1 MIVDNKDF
9 QEQLNILKEGIDIPQ
24 LDPSK
29 IMDSEEFNTFFNG
42 VEVALNDITQNI
54 RVLEDAND
62 YLVKYVNDTIDKKY
76 KDINDKLLN
85 LEKNY
90 SLYQDKNFITY
101 NVELDSSKDILD
113 RTGNAI
119 STVDYV
125 TMQSGTIDLFKNI
138 SAVEPYSVDIDKKHW
153 SAVICFSKN
162 AITQNNTKV
171 GTFIIK
177 LLEPITLNIVT
188 CDLINCVGSFTI
200 NNSIQEYQFNSYF
213 KPQEVSLI
221 VVTLKSGNPSTES
234 KSVRV
239 NHSKGFMDN
248 DFYGDFSISQNSE
261 KAKEQQMAEI
271 YYKNDVMKYLGE
283 NDGRRN

>member
-9 QEQLNILKEGIDIPQ
+9 QEQLNNLKEGINIPQ

-29 IMDSEEFNTFFNG
+29 IMDSDEFNTFLNG
-42 VEVALNDITQNI
+42 VEIALNDLTQNI
-54 RVLEDAND
+54 RVLEDANE
-62 YLVKYVNDTIDKKY
+62 YLINYINDIVDKKY

-101 NVELDSSKDILD
+101 NVELDNSKKITD
-113 RTGNAI
+113 RTGNAVNSI
-119 STVDYV
+119 DYT
-125 TMQSGTIDLFKNI
+125 TMQFGIIDLFKNV
-138 SAVEPYSVDIDKKHW
+138 STTEAYSVDIDKEHG

-162 AITQNNTKV
+162 AITQNNSKI

-177 LLEPITLNIVT
+177 LLEPITLNVVS
-188 CDLINCVGSFTI
+188 CNLVNCTGTFTI
-200 NNSIQEYQFNSYF
+200 NNSIQEYRFNKYF

-221 VVTLKSGNPSTES
+221 VITLKSGDPIIES
-234 KSVRV
+234 KIVKANS
-239 NHSKGFMDN
+239 SKGFMDN
-248 DFYGDFSISQNSE
+248 DFYGDFSIIKNSE

-271 YYKNDVMKYLGE
+271 YYKNDVTKYLGE
-283 NDGRRN
+283 NDG

>member
-9 QEQLNILKEGIDIPQ
+9 QEQLNNLKEGINIPQ

-29 IMDSEEFNTFFNG
+29 IMDSDEFNTFLNG
-42 VEVALNDITQNI
+42 VEIALNDLTQNI
-54 RVLEDAND
+54 RVLEDANE
-62 YLVKYVNDTIDKKY
+62 YLINYINDIVDKKY

-101 NVELDSSKDILD
+101 NVELDNSKKITD
-113 RTGNAI
+113 RTGNAVNSI
-119 STVDYV
+119 DYT
-125 TMQSGTIDLFKNI
+125 TMQSGIIDLFKNV
-138 SAVEPYSVDIDKKHW
+138 STTEAYSVDIDKEHG

-162 AITQNNTKV
+162 AITQNNSKI

-177 LLEPITLNIVT
+177 LLEPIALNIVS
-188 CDLINCVGSFTI
+188 CNLVNCTGTFTI
-200 NNSIQEYQFNSYF
+200 NNSIQEYRFNKYF

-221 VVTLKSGNPSTES
+221 VITLKSGDPIIES
-234 KSVRV
+234 KIVKANS
-239 NHSKGFMDN
+239 SKGFMDN
-248 DFYGDFSISQNSE
+248 DFYGDFSIIKNSE

-271 YYKNDVMKYLGE
+271 YYKNDVTKYLGE
-283 NDGRRN
+283 NDG

>member
-9 QEQLNILKEGIDIPQ
+9 QEQLNNLKEGINIPQ

-29 IMDSEEFNTFFNG
+29 IMDSDEFNTFLNG
-42 VEVALNDITQNI
+42 VEIALNDLTQNI
-54 RVLEDAND
+54 RVLEDANE
-62 YLVKYVNDTIDKKY
+62 YLINYINDIVDKKY

-101 NVELDSSKDILD
+101 NVELDNSKKITD
-113 RTGNAI
+113 RTGNAVN
-119 STVDYV
+119 SVDYT
-125 TMQSGTIDLFKNI
+125 TMQSGIIDLFKNV
-138 SAVEPYSVDIDKKHW
+138 STTEAYSVDIDKEHG

-162 AITQNNTKV
+162 AITQNNSKI

-177 LLEPITLNIVT
+177 LLEPITLNIVS
-188 CDLINCVGSFTI
+188 CNLVNCTGTFTI
-200 NNSIQEYQFNSYF
+200 NNSIQEYRFNKYF

-221 VVTLKSGNPSTES
+221 VITLKSGDPIVES
-234 KSVRV
+234 KIVKANS
-239 NHSKGFMDN
+239 SKGFMDN
-248 DFYGDFSISQNSE
+248 DFYGDFSIIKNSE

-271 YYKNDVMKYLGE
+271 YYKNDVTKYLGE
-283 NDGRRN
+283 NDG

>member
-9 QEQLNILKEGIDIPQ
+9 QEQLNNLKEGINIPQ

-29 IMDSEEFNTFFNG
+29 IMDSDEFNTFLNG
-42 VEVALNDITQNI
+42 VEIALNDLTQNI
-54 RVLEDAND
+54 RVLEDANE
-62 YLVKYVNDTIDKKY
+62 YLINYINDIVDKKY

-101 NVELDSSKDILD
+101 NVELDNSKKITD
-113 RTGNAI
+113 RTGNAVNSI
-119 STVDYV
+119 NYT
-125 TMQSGTIDLFKNI
+125 TMQSGIIDLFKNV
-138 SAVEPYSVDIDKKHW
+138 STTEAYSVDIDKEHG

-162 AITQNNTKV
+162 AITQNNSKI

-177 LLEPITLNIVT
+177 LLEPITLNMVS
-188 CDLINCVGSFTI
+188 CNLVNCTGTFTI
-200 NNSIQEYQFNSYF
+200 NNSIQEYRFNKYF

-221 VVTLKSGNPSTES
+221 VITLKSGDPIIES
-234 KSVRV
+234 KIVKANS
-239 NHSKGFMDN
+239 SKGFMDN
-248 DFYGDFSISQNSE
+248 DFYGNFSIIKNSE

-271 YYKNDVMKYLGE
+271 YYKNDVTKYLGE
-283 NDGRRN
+283 NDG

>member
-9 QEQLNILKEGIDIPQ
+9 QEQLNNLKEGINIPQ

-29 IMDSEEFNTFFNG
+29 IMDSDEFNTFLNG
-42 VEVALNDITQNI
+42 VEIALNDLTQNI
-54 RVLEDAND
+54 RVLEDANE
-62 YLVKYVNDTIDKKY
+62 YLINYINDIVDKKY

-101 NVELDSSKDILD
+101 NVELDNSKKITD
-113 RTGNAI
+113 RTGNAVNSI
-119 STVDYV
+119 DYT
-125 TMQSGTIDLFKNI
+125 TMQSGIIDLFKNV
-138 SAVEPYSVDIDKKHW
+138 STTEAYSVDIDKEHG

-162 AITQNNTKV
+162 VITQNNSKI

-177 LLEPITLNIVT
+177 LLEPITLNMVS
-188 CDLINCVGSFTI
+188 CNLINCTGTFTI
-200 NNSIQEYQFNSYF
+200 NNSIQEYRFNKYF

-221 VVTLKSGNPSTES
+221 VITLKSGDPIVES
-234 KSVRV
+234 KIVKANS
-239 NHSKGFMDN
+239 SKGFMDN
-248 DFYGDFSISQNSE
+248 DFYGDFSIIKNSE

-271 YYKNDVMKYLGE
+271 YYKNDVTKYLGE
-283 NDGRRN
+283 NDG

>member
-9 QEQLNILKEGIDIPQ
+9 QEQLNNLKEGINIPQ

-29 IMDSEEFNTFFNG
+29 IMDSDEFNTFLNG
-42 VEVALNDITQNI
+42 VEIALNDLTQNI
-54 RVLEDAND
+54 RVLEDANE
-62 YLVKYVNDTIDKKY
+62 YLINYINDIVDKKY

-101 NVELDSSKDILD
+101 NVELDNSKKITD
-113 RTGNAI
+113 RTGNAVN
-119 STVDYV
+119 SVDYT
-125 TMQSGTIDLFKNI
+125 TMQSGIIDLFKNV
-138 SAVEPYSVDIDKKHW
+138 STTEAYSVDIDKEHG

-162 AITQNNTKV
+162 AITQNNSKI

-177 LLEPITLNIVT
+177 LLEPITLNMVS
-188 CDLINCVGSFTI
+188 CNLVNCTGTFTI
-200 NNSIQEYQFNSYF
+200 NNSIQEYRFNKYF

-221 VVTLKSGNPSTES
+221 VITLKSGDPIIES
-234 KSVRV
+234 KIVKANS
-239 NHSKGFMDN
+239 SKGFMDN
-248 DFYGDFSISQNSE
+248 DFYGDFSIIKNSE

-271 YYKNDVMKYLGE
+271 YYKNDVTKYLGE
-283 NDGRRN
+283 NDG

>member
-9 QEQLNILKEGIDIPQ
+9 QEQLNNLKEGINIPQ

-29 IMDSEEFNTFFNG
+29 IMDSDEFNTFLNG
-42 VEVALNDITQNI
+42 VEIALNDLTQNI
-54 RVLEDAND
+54 RVLEDANE
-62 YLVKYVNDTIDKKY
+62 YLINYINDIVDKKY

-101 NVELDSSKDILD
+101 NVELDNSKKITD
-113 RTGNAI
+113 RTGNAVNSI
-119 STVDYV
+119 DYT
-125 TMQSGTIDLFKNI
+125 TMQSGIIDLFKNV
-138 SAVEPYSVDIDKKHW
+138 STTEAYSVDIDKEHG

-162 AITQNNTKV
+162 AITQNNSKI

-177 LLEPITLNIVT
+177 LLEPITLNMVS
-188 CDLINCVGSFTI
+188 CNLVNCTGTFTI
-200 NNSIQEYQFNSYF
+200 NNSIQEYRFNKYF

-221 VVTLKSGNPSTES
+221 VITLKSGDPIIES
-234 KSVRV
+234 KIVKA
-239 NHSKGFMDN
+239 NNSKGFMDN
-248 DFYGDFSISQNSE
+248 DFYGDFSIIKNSE

-271 YYKNDVMKYLGE
+271 YYKNDVTKYLGE
-283 NDGRRN
+283 NDG

>member
-9 QEQLNILKEGIDIPQ
+9 QEQLNNLKEGINIPQ

-29 IMDSEEFNTFFNG
+29 IMDSDEFNTFLNG
-42 VEVALNDITQNI
+42 VEIALNDLTQNI
-54 RVLEDAND
+54 RVLEDANE
-62 YLVKYVNDTIDKKY
+62 YLINYINDIVDKKY

-101 NVELDSSKDILD
+101 NVELDNSKKITD
-113 RTGNAI
+113 RTGNAVNSI
-119 STVDYV
+119 DYT
-125 TMQSGTIDLFKNI
+125 TMQSGIIDLFKNVSTTEAY
-138 SAVEPYSVDIDKKHW
+138 SADIDKEHG

-162 AITQNNTKV
+162 AITQNNSKI

-177 LLEPITLNIVT
+177 LLEPITLNVVS
-188 CDLINCVGSFTI
+188 CNLVNCTGTFTI
-200 NNSIQEYQFNSYF
+200 NNSVQEYRFNKYF

-221 VVTLKSGNPSTES
+221 VITLKSGDPIIES
-234 KSVRV
+234 KIVKANS
-239 NHSKGFMDN
+239 SKGFMDN
-248 DFYGDFSISQNSE
+248 DFYGDFSIIKNSE

-271 YYKNDVMKYLGE
+271 YYKNDVTKYLGE
-283 NDGRRN
+283 NDG

>member
-9 QEQLNILKEGIDIPQ
+9 QEQLNNLKEGINIPQ

-29 IMDSEEFNTFFNG
+29 IMDSDEFNTFLNG
-42 VEVALNDITQNI
+42 VEIALNDLTQNI
-54 RVLEDAND
+54 RVLEDANE
-62 YLVKYVNDTIDKKY
+62 YLINYINDIVDKKY

-101 NVELDSSKDILD
+101 NVELDNSKKITD
-113 RTGNAI
+113 RTGNAVN
-119 STVDYV
+119 SVDYT
-125 TMQSGTIDLFKNI
+125 TMQSGIIDLFKNV
-138 SAVEPYSVDIDKKHW
+138 STTEAYSVDIDKEHG

-162 AITQNNTKV
+162 AITQNNSKI

-177 LLEPITLNIVT
+177 LLEPITLNMVS
-188 CDLINCVGSFTI
+188 CNLVNCTGTFTI
-200 NNSIQEYQFNSYF
+200 NNSIQEYRFNKYF

-221 VVTLKSGNPSTES
+221 VITLKSGDPIIES
-234 KSVRV
+234 KIVKANS
-239 NHSKGFMDN
+239 SKGFMDN
-248 DFYGDFSISQNSE
+248 DFYGDFSIIKNSE

-271 YYKNDVMKYLGE
+271 YYKNDVTKYLGLIVK
-283 NDGRRN
+283 

>member
-9 QEQLNILKEGIDIPQ
+9 QEQLNNLKEGINIPQ

-29 IMDSEEFNTFFNG
+29 IMDSDEFNTFLNG
-42 VEVALNDITQNI
+42 IEIALNDLTQNI
-54 RVLEDAND
+54 RVLEDANE
-62 YLVKYVNDTIDKKY
+62 YLINYINDIVDKKY

-101 NVELDSSKDILD
+101 NVELDNSKKITD
-113 RTGNAI
+113 RTGNAVNSI
-119 STVDYV
+119 DYT
-125 TMQSGTIDLFKNI
+125 TMQSGIIDLFKNV
-138 SAVEPYSVDIDKKHW
+138 STTEAYSVDIDKEHG

-162 AITQNNTKV
+162 AITQNNSKI

-177 LLEPITLNIVT
+177 LLEPITLNVVS
-188 CDLINCVGSFTI
+188 CNLVNCTGTFTI
-200 NNSIQEYQFNSYF
+200 NNSIQEYRFNKYF

-221 VVTLKSGNPSTES
+221 VITLKSGDPIIES
-234 KSVRV
+234 KIVKANS
-239 NHSKGFMDN
+239 SKGFMDN
-248 DFYGDFSISQNSE
+248 DFYGDFSIIKNSE

-271 YYKNDVMKYLGE
+271 YYKNDVTKYLGE
-283 NDGRRN
+283 NDG

>member
-9 QEQLNILKEGIDIPQ
+9 QEQLNNLKEGINIPQ

-29 IMDSEEFNTFFNG
+29 IMDSDEFNTFLNG
-42 VEVALNDITQNI
+42 VEIALNDLTQNI
-54 RVLEDAND
+54 RVLEDANE
-62 YLVKYVNDTIDKKY
+62 YLINYINDIVDKKY

-101 NVELDSSKDILD
+101 NVELDNSKKITD
-113 RTGNAI
+113 RTGNAVNSI
-119 STVDYV
+119 DYT
-125 TMQSGTIDLFKNI
+125 TMQSGIIDLFKNVSTI
-138 SAVEPYSVDIDKKHW
+138 EAYSVDIDKEHG

-162 AITQNNTKV
+162 AITQNNSKI

-177 LLEPITLNIVT
+177 LLEPITLNVVS
-188 CDLINCVGSFTI
+188 CNLVNCTGTFTI
-200 NNSIQEYQFNSYF
+200 NNSVQEYRFNKYF

-221 VVTLKSGNPSTES
+221 VITLKSGDPIIES
-234 KSVRV
+234 KIVKANS
-239 NHSKGFMDN
+239 SKGFMDN
-248 DFYGDFSISQNSE
+248 DFYGDFSIIKNSE

-271 YYKNDVMKYLGE
+271 YYKNDVTKYLGE
-283 NDGRRN
+283 NDG

>member
-9 QEQLNILKEGIDIPQ
+9 QEQLNNLKEGINIPQ

-29 IMDSEEFNTFFNG
+29 IMDSDEFNTFLNG
-42 VEVALNDITQNI
+42 VEIALNDLTQNI
-54 RVLEDAND
+54 RVLEDANE
-62 YLVKYVNDTIDKKY
+62 YLINYINDIVDKKY

-101 NVELDSSKDILD
+101 NVELDNSKKITD
-113 RTGNAI
+113 RTGNAVNSI
-119 STVDYV
+119 DYT
-125 TMQSGTIDLFKNI
+125 TMQSGIIDLFKNV
-138 SAVEPYSVDIDKKHW
+138 STTEAYSVDIDKEHG

-162 AITQNNTKV
+162 AITQNNSKL

-177 LLEPITLNIVT
+177 LLEPITLNVVS
-188 CDLINCVGSFTI
+188 CNLVNCTGTFTI
-200 NNSIQEYQFNSYF
+200 NNSIQEYRFNKYF

-221 VVTLKSGNPSTES
+221 VITLKSGDPIVES
-234 KSVRV
+234 KIVKA
-239 NHSKGFMDN
+239 NNSKGFMDN
-248 DFYGDFSISQNSE
+248 DFYGDFSIIKNSE

-271 YYKNDVMKYLGE
+271 YYKNDVTKYLGE
-283 NDGRRN
+283 NDG

>member
-9 QEQLNILKEGIDIPQ
+9 QEQLNNLKEGINIPQ

-29 IMDSEEFNTFFNG
+29 IMDSDEFNTFLNG
-42 VEVALNDITQNI
+42 VEIALNDLTQNI
-54 RVLEDAND
+54 RVLEDANE
-62 YLVKYVNDTIDKKY
+62 YLINYINDIVDKKY

-101 NVELDSSKDILD
+101 NVELDNSKKITD
-113 RTGNAI
+113 RTGNAVNSI
-119 STVDYV
+119 DYT
-125 TMQSGTIDLFKNI
+125 TMQSGIIDLFKNV
-138 SAVEPYSVDIDKKHW
+138 STTEAYSVDIDKEHG

-162 AITQNNTKV
+162 AITQNNSKI

-177 LLEPITLNIVT
+177 LLEPITLNMVS
-188 CDLINCVGSFTI
+188 CNLVNCTGIFTI
-200 NNSIQEYQFNSYF
+200 NNSIQEYRFNKYF

-221 VVTLKSGNPSTES
+221 VITLKSGDPIIES
-234 KSVRV
+234 KIVKANS
-239 NHSKGFMDN
+239 SKGFMDN
-248 DFYGDFSISQNSE
+248 DFYGDFSIIKNSE

-271 YYKNDVMKYLGE
+271 YYKNDVTKYLGE
-283 NDGRRN
+283 NDG

>member
-9 QEQLNILKEGIDIPQ
+9 QEQLNNLKEGINIPQ

-29 IMDSEEFNTFFNG
+29 IMDSDEFNTFLNG
-42 VEVALNDITQNI
+42 VEIALNDLTQNI
-54 RVLEDAND
+54 RVLEDANE
-62 YLVKYVNDTIDKKY
+62 YLINYINDIVDKKY

-101 NVELDSSKDILD
+101 NVELDNSKKITD
-113 RTGNAI
+113 RTGNAVNSI
-119 STVDYV
+119 DYT
-125 TMQSGTIDLFKNI
+125 TMQSGIIDLFKNV
-138 SAVEPYSVDIDKKHW
+138 STTEAYSVDIDKEHG

-162 AITQNNTKV
+162 AITQNNSKI

-177 LLEPITLNIVT
+177 LLEPITLNMVS
-188 CDLINCVGSFTI
+188 CNLVNCTGTFAI
-200 NNSIQEYQFNSYF
+200 NNSIQEYRFNKYF

-221 VVTLKSGNPSTES
+221 VITLKSGDPIIES
-234 KSVRV
+234 KIVKANS
-239 NHSKGFMDN
+239 SKGFMDN
-248 DFYGDFSISQNSE
+248 DFYGDFSIIKNSE

-271 YYKNDVMKYLGE
+271 YYKNDVTKYLGE
-283 NDGRRN
+283 NDG

>member
-9 QEQLNILKEGIDIPQ
+9 QEQLNNLKEGINIPQ

-29 IMDSEEFNTFFNG
+29 IMDSDEFNTFLNG
-42 VEVALNDITQNI
+42 VEIALNDLTQNI
-54 RVLEDAND
+54 RVLEDANE
-62 YLVKYVNDTIDKKY
+62 YLINYINDIVDKKY

-101 NVELDSSKDILD
+101 NVELDNSKKITD
-113 RTGNAI
+113 RTGNAVNSI
-119 STVDYV
+119 DYT
-125 TMQSGTIDLFKNI
+125 TMQSGIIDLFKNV
-138 SAVEPYSVDIDKKHW
+138 STTEAYSVDIDKEHG

-162 AITQNNTKV
+162 AITQNNSKL

-177 LLEPITLNIVT
+177 LLEPITLNVVS
-188 CDLINCVGSFTI
+188 CNLVNCTGTFTI
-200 NNSIQEYQFNSYF
+200 NNSIQEYRFNKYF

-221 VVTLKSGNPSTES
+221 VITLKSGDPIIES
-234 KSVRV
+234 KIVKA
-239 NHSKGFMDN
+239 NNSKGFMDN
-248 DFYGDFSISQNSE
+248 DFYGDFSIIKNSE

-271 YYKNDVMKYLGE
+271 YYKNDVTKYLGE
-283 NDGRRN
+283 NDG

>member
-9 QEQLNILKEGIDIPQ
+9 QEQLNNLKEGINIPQ

-29 IMDSEEFNTFFNG
+29 IMDSDEFNTFLNG
-42 VEVALNDITQNI
+42 VEIALNDLTQNI
-54 RVLEDAND
+54 RVLEDANE
-62 YLVKYVNDTIDKKY
+62 YLINYINDIVDKKY

-101 NVELDSSKDILD
+101 NVELDNSKKITD
-113 RTGNAI
+113 RTGNAVNSI
-119 STVDYV
+119 DYT
-125 TMQSGTIDLFKNI
+125 TMQSGIIDLFKNV
-138 SAVEPYSVDIDKKHW
+138 STTEAYSVDIDKEHG

-162 AITQNNTKV
+162 AITQNNSKI

-177 LLEPITLNIVT
+177 LLEPITLNVISCNLV
-188 CDLINCVGSFTI
+188 NCTGTFTI
-200 NNSIQEYQFNSYF
+200 NNSIQEYRFNKYF

-221 VVTLKSGNPSTES
+221 VITLKSGDPIVES
-234 KSVRV
+234 KIVKA
-239 NHSKGFMDN
+239 NNSKGFMDN
-248 DFYGDFSISQNSE
+248 DFYGDFSIIKNSE

-271 YYKNDVMKYLGE
+271 YYKNDVTKYLGE
-283 NDGRRN
+283 NDG

>member
-9 QEQLNILKEGIDIPQ
+9 QEQLNNLKEGINIPQ

-29 IMDSEEFNTFFNG
+29 IMDSDEFNTFLNG
-42 VEVALNDITQNI
+42 VEIALNDLTQNI
-54 RVLEDAND
+54 RVLEDANE
-62 YLVKYVNDTIDKKY
+62 YLINYINDIVDKKY

-101 NVELDSSKDILD
+101 NVELDNSKKITD
-113 RTGNAI
+113 RTGNAVN
-119 STVDYV
+119 SVDYT
-125 TMQSGTIDLFKNI
+125 TMQSGIIDLFKNV
-138 SAVEPYSVDIDKKHW
+138 STTEAYSVDIDKEHG

-162 AITQNNTKV
+162 AITQNNSKI

-177 LLEPITLNIVT
+177 LLEPIALNMVS
-188 CDLINCVGSFTI
+188 CNLVNCTGIFTI
-200 NNSIQEYQFNSYF
+200 NNSIQEYRFNKYF

-221 VVTLKSGNPSTES
+221 VITLKSGDPIIES
-234 KSVRV
+234 KIVKANS
-239 NHSKGFMDN
+239 SKGFMDN
-248 DFYGDFSISQNSE
+248 DFYGDFSIIKNSE

-271 YYKNDVMKYLGE
+271 YYKNDVTKYLGE
-283 NDGRRN
+283 NDG

>member
-42 VEVALNDITQNI
+42 VEVALNNITQNI

-138 SAVEPYSVDIDKKHW
+138 SAVEPYSVDIDKEHG

-162 AITQNNTKV
+162 AITQNNIKV

-177 LLEPITLNIVT
+177 LLEPITINIAT
-188 CDLINCVGSFTI
+188 CNLINCVGSFTI

-271 YYKNDVMKYLGE
+271 YYKNDVTKYLGE

>member
-9 QEQLNILKEGIDIPQ
+9 QEQLNNLKEGINIPQ

-29 IMDSEEFNTFFNG
+29 IMDSDEFNTFLNG
-42 VEVALNDITQNI
+42 VEIALNDLTQNI
-54 RVLEDAND
+54 RVLEDANE
-62 YLVKYVNDTIDKKY
+62 YLINYINDIVDKKY

-101 NVELDSSKDILD
+101 NVELDNSKKITD
-113 RTGNAI
+113 RTGNAVNSI
-119 STVDYV
+119 DYT
-125 TMQSGTIDLFKNI
+125 TMQSGIIDLFKNV
-138 SAVEPYSVDIDKKHW
+138 STTEAYSVDIDKEHG

-162 AITQNNTKV
+162 AITQNNSKI

-177 LLEPITLNIVT
+177 LLEPITLNVISCNLV
-188 CDLINCVGSFTI
+188 NCTGTFTI
-200 NNSIQEYQFNSYF
+200 NNSIQEYRFNKYF

-221 VVTLKSGNPSTES
+221 VITLKSGDTIVES
-234 KSVRV
+234 KIVKA
-239 NHSKGFMDN
+239 NNSKGFMDN
-248 DFYGDFSISQNSE
+248 DFYGDFSIIKNSE

-271 YYKNDVMKYLGE
+271 YYKNDVTKYLGE
-283 NDGRRN
+283 NDG

>member
-9 QEQLNILKEGIDIPQ
+9 QEQLNNLKEGINIPQ

-29 IMDSEEFNTFFNG
+29 IMDSDEFNTFLNG
-42 VEVALNDITQNI
+42 VEIALNDLTQNI
-54 RVLEDAND
+54 RVLEDANE
-62 YLVKYVNDTIDKKY
+62 YLINYINDIVDKKY

-101 NVELDSSKDILD
+101 NVELDNSKKITD
-113 RTGNAI
+113 RTGNAVNSI
-119 STVDYV
+119 NYT
-125 TMQSGTIDLFKNI
+125 TMQSGIIDLFKNV
-138 SAVEPYSVDIDKKHW
+138 STTEAYSVDIDKEHG

-162 AITQNNTKV
+162 AITQNNSKI

-177 LLEPITLNIVT
+177 LLEPITLNMVS
-188 CDLINCVGSFTI
+188 CNLVNCTGTFTI
-200 NNSIQEYQFNSYF
+200 NNSIQEYRFNKYF

-221 VVTLKSGNPSTES
+221 VITLKSGDPIIES
-234 KSVRV
+234 KIVKANS
-239 NHSKGFMDN
+239 SKGFMDN
-248 DFYGDFSISQNSE
+248 DFYGDFSIIKNSE

-271 YYKNDVMKYLGE
+271 YYKNDVTKYLGE
-283 NDGRRN
+283 NDG

>member
-9 QEQLNILKEGIDIPQ
+9 QEQLNNLKEGINIPQ

-29 IMDSEEFNTFFNG
+29 IMDSDEFNTFLNG
-42 VEVALNDITQNI
+42 VEIALNDLTQNI
-54 RVLEDAND
+54 RVLEDANE
-62 YLVKYVNDTIDKKY
+62 YLINYINDIVDKKY

-101 NVELDSSKDILD
+101 NVELDNSKKITD
-113 RTGNAI
+113 RTGNAVN
-119 STVDYV
+119 SVDYT
-125 TMQSGTIDLFKNI
+125 TMQSGIIDLFKNV
-138 SAVEPYSVDIDKKHW
+138 STTEAYSVDIDKEHG

-162 AITQNNTKV
+162 AITQNNSKI

-177 LLEPITLNIVT
+177 LLEPIALNMVS
-188 CDLINCVGSFTI
+188 CNLVNCTGTFTI
-200 NNSIQEYQFNSYF
+200 NNSIQEYRFNKYF

-221 VVTLKSGNPSTES
+221 VITLKSGDPIIES
-234 KSVRV
+234 KIVKANS
-239 NHSKGFMDN
+239 SKGFMDN
-248 DFYGDFSISQNSE
+248 DFYGDFSIIKNSE

-271 YYKNDVMKYLGE
+271 YYKNDVTKYLGE
-283 NDGRRN
+283 NDG

>member
-9 QEQLNILKEGIDIPQ
+9 QEQLNNLKEGINIPQ

-29 IMDSEEFNTFFNG
+29 IMDSDEFNTFLNG
-42 VEVALNDITQNI
+42 VEIALNDLTQNI
-54 RVLEDAND
+54 RVLEDANE
-62 YLVKYVNDTIDKKY
+62 YLINYINDIVDKKY

-101 NVELDSSKDILD
+101 NVELDNSKKITD
-113 RTGNAI
+113 RTGNAVNSI
-119 STVDYV
+119 DYT
-125 TMQSGTIDLFKNI
+125 TMQSGIIDLFKNV
-138 SAVEPYSVDIDKKHW
+138 STTEAYSVDIDKEHG

-162 AITQNNTKV
+162 AITQNNSKI

-177 LLEPITLNIVT
+177 LLEPITLNMVS
-188 CDLINCVGSFTI
+188 CNLVNCTGTFTI
-200 NNSIQEYQFNSYF
+200 NNSIQEYRFNKYF

-221 VVTLKSGNPSTES
+221 VITLKSGDPIIES
-234 KSVRV
+234 KIVKANS
-239 NHSKGFMDN
+239 SKGFMDN
-248 DFYGDFSISQNSE
+248 DFYGDFSIIKNSE

-271 YYKNDVMKYLGE
+271 YYKNDVTKYLGLIVK
-283 NDGRRN
+283 